1 MKDNIDKLHEVAAY
15 LIKHEKMGGE
25 DFEAVMNGTYVEP
38 VEAEDAESEE
48 DNANTAENKDN
59 E

>member
-1 MKDNIDKLHEVAAY
+1 
-15 LIKHEKMGGE
+15 
-25 DFEAVMNGTYVEP
+25 MNGTYVEP
-38 VEAEDAESEE
+38 VEVEDAESEE

>member
-1 MKDNIDKLHEVAAY
+1 
-15 LIKHEKMGGE
+15 
-25 DFEAVMNGTYVEP
+25 MNGTYAEP